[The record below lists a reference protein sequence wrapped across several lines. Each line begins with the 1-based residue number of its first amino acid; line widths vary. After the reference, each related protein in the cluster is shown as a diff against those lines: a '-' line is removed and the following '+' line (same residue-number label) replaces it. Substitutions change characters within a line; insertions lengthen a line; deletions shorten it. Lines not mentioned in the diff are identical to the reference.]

1 MSINATDNICPRERE
16 ARAQVPY
23 NYVASFSLHSILVV
37 ARFYE
42 TASPLPIHRTPADD
56 GGLRSGILLPPGGGS
71 GDRAW
76 DEWCGVRLR

>member
-1 MSINATDNICPRERE
+1 MSINATDSICPRERE

-76 DEWCGVRLR
+76 DE